1 MLEPGREPRT
11 GRSRYPSTQ
20 RNPQRGCYLALT
32 FGTLLSSQGADARDS
47 RPVGLRSR
55 RLFHVTPLAVS
66 VKRRVHDPRPA
77 LGAAAPGATDV
88 PPGVF
93 PEPPRAPGRGRPG
106 PPAGGEVVPPPPRS
120 PPGAREN

>member
-20 RNPQRGCYLALT
+20 RNPQKGATYLALT

-66 VKRRVHDPRPA
+66 VKRR
-77 LGAAAPGATDV
+77 GAD
-88 PPGVF
+88 
-93 PEPPRAPGRGRPG
+93 
-106 PPAGGEVVPPPPRS
+106 PPPVLGGGRHAGTRVSLAVPWG
-120 PPGAREN
+120 PPGAGSAAPRCPRRAP